1 MAVHRINAGCWFI
14 RKPLLGILLKINDDI
29 DFPIKL
35 IIIQINQSPRQKAA
49 LLLWVLRF
57 QLQNCV
63 RFTVYKIY
71 IMAKRCIKCHLK
83 AWTLL
88 IIVT

>member
-1 MAVHRINAGCWFI
+1 MAVHRINAERWFI
-14 RKPLLGILLKINDDI
+14 RKPLLGILFKINDDI

-63 RFTVYKIY
+63 RFTV
-71 IMAKRCIKCHLK
+71 
-83 AWTLL
+83 
-88 IIVT
+88 